1 MKKYVNSMKKLIIIL
16 VALVTLTISKIYLI
30 DNLVFKTIRFIVTIV
45 LCYVENIG
53 LRFHFLINLI

>member
-1 MKKYVNSMKKLIIIL
+1 VKKYVDSMKKLIIIL
-16 VALVTLTISKIYLI
+16 VALVTLIISKIYLI

-53 LRFHFLINLI
+53 LRFHSIS